1 MNGKDFVTEQ
11 HIIDW
16 RRHIHANPE
25 LSFQEVETSKYI
37 YEVLESFGAYEL
49 ERPTATSVVA
59 TLKGAKPGKTIALRA
74 DIDALPILEETA
86 IDFKSKND
94 GVMHA
99 CGHDAHTAMLLG
111 AAEGIAKLKDQINGT
126 VKLFFQHA
134 EELLPGGARELVAA
148 GVMEGVDYVFGIH
161 VSPAL
166 DTGVIGYRVGFTHAA
181 PDTFQLTIQ
190 GKGAH
195 AARPHVSIDPILI
208 GAEIV
213 NALHHIVS
221 RNIDPF
227 DNVVLTIGEFSSG
240 NAANVIP
247 DTAYIQG
254 TIRTVDAETRK
265 LMQARI
271 ENIINHS
278 LEMHNATGELVYTI
292 GYDPVINDE
301 TAVNFVKAAAEKV
314 VGTAKMEEITPGMG
328 GEDFSAYMTK
338 APGAFFNIGVGIN
351 ESEGYGISVHHPKF
365 KIDEAGLV
373 NGSAMHVQLV
383 LDLLSE

>member
-1 MNGKDFVTEQ
+1 MNGKELVNEQ

-37 YEVLESFGAYEL
+37 YEVLESFGVYEL
-49 ERPTATSVVA
+49 EKPTPTSVVA
-59 TLKGAKPGKTIALRA
+59 TLKTGKPGKTIALRS
-74 DIDALPILEETA
+74 DIDALPILEETD
-86 IDFKSKND
+86 IEFKSKND

-111 AAEGIAKLKDQINGT
+111 AAEGIAKAKAGLTGT
-126 VKLFFQHA
+126 IKLFFQHA

-161 VSPAL
+161 VSPNL
-166 DTGVIGYRVGFTHAA
+166 DTGVVGYRVGFTHAA

-195 AARPHVSIDPILI
+195 AARPHISIDPILI
-208 GAEIV
+208 GSEIV
-213 NALHHIVS
+213 NSLHHIVA

-227 DNVVLTIGEFSSG
+227 DNVVLTIGEFTSG

-247 DTAYIQG
+247 DTAFIQG
-254 TIRTVDAETRK
+254 TIRTVNEETRK
-265 LMQARI
+265 LMQNRI
-271 ENIINHS
+271 ESIINNS
-278 LEMHNATGELVYTI
+278 LAMHGATGELIYTI
-292 GYDPVINDE
+292 GYDPVINDA
-301 TAVNFVKAAAEKV
+301 TATNYVVAAAEKV
-314 VGTAKMEEITPGMG
+314 VGAGMMEEIKPGMG

-338 APGAFFNIGVGIN
+338 APGAFFNIGVGTD

-373 NGSAMHVQLV
+373 NGAAMHVQLV
-383 LDLLSE
+383 LDLLG